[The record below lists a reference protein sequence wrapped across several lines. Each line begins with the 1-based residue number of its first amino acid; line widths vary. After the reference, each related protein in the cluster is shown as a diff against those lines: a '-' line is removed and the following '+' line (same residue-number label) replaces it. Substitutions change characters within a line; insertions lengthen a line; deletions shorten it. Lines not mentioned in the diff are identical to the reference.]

1 MLPDEAL
8 SPGGC
13 EHSIFTAK
21 VATALERIPD
31 AVQAK
36 VSDPCSRLGGRLQSM
51 RPFRAVPYPHSKFLT
66 DRMNSSRMDGGR
78 ANGKRTNL
86 VGTRGFRPACGRNHP
101 DVHCPLERHG
111 RENLRGSNGN
121 STRH

>member
-31 AVQAK
+31 AVQA
-36 VSDPCSRLGGRLQSM
+36 RALGGYFGTTSGWET
-51 RPFRAVPYPHSKFLT
+51 AHSVSFST
-66 DRMNSSRMDGGR
+66 HSR
-78 ANGKRTNL
+78 
-86 VGTRGFRPACGRNHP
+86 
-101 DVHCPLERHG
+101 E
-111 RENLRGSNGN
+111 
-121 STRH
+121 